1 MITFLIN
8 TIIGCVLSSRL
19 FNADKYSNLIEIEE
33 DVFEEEIQSISTI
46 EEAKN
51 FLLLDVQTAQELG
64 NRSLS

>member
-1 MITFLIN
+1 MSIK
-8 TIIGCVLSSRL
+8 
-19 FNADKYSNLIEIEE
+19 KYNLIEIEE

-64 NRSLS
+64 NRSLSEINNEELVGIVSEIEIH